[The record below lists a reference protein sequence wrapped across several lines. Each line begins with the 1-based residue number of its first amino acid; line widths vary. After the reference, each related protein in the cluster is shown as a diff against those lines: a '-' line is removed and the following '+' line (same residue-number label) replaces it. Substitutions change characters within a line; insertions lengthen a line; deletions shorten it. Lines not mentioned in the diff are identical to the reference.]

1 MIFSPSALW
10 WGRIRGLWKLPD
22 GRDWLSGK
30 LGLVLMGGVML
41 SESLIQFS
49 VDGLGCVP
57 SLLID
62 LRPNYGG
69 GNEDNGNLLQKVPC
83 LQGCTQCPQSWSR
96 PPQPPPPPE
105 TPEHSRASLGQSLL
119 ESLLLSPGS
128 SCAQGFVYALPYSV
142 SPSCVSSGGSKV
154 LVPNSSKRAYVI
166 PSLLHQE
173 PLSLRQT
180 TADLYLCRRHSNTVL
195 APSLWGLWVL
205 VGTRFV
211 WALWVSLGG
220 MGFDSKC
227 DFAPPTVL
235 LGLLLCPWSW
245 GISSRSLQCQAT
257 ITPAPTI
264 LLGLYIWNR
273 KSTRTYCVAQ
283 GSILNTLIT
292 YKEKWNR
299 IDT

>member
-1 MIFSPSALW
+1 MLAGLHTVPPKLKQATVTSTSTRDSWTLTGKSGSVSSGVTAPFSW
-10 WGRIRGLWKLPD
+10 
-22 GRDWLSGK
+22 
-30 LGLVLMGGVML
+30 VLMRTR
-41 SESLIQFS
+41 F
-49 VDGLGCVP
+49 
-57 SLLID
+57 
-62 LRPNYGG
+62 
-69 GNEDNGNLLQKVPC
+69 C
-83 LQGCTQCPQSWSR
+83 LCP
-96 PPQPPPPPE
+96 
-105 TPEHSRASLGQSLL
+105 
-119 ESLLLSPGS
+119 
-128 SCAQGFVYALPYSV
+128 FFSV

-235 LGLLLCPWSW
+235 LGLLLCLWSW
-245 GISSRSLQCQAT
+245 GISSRSLQCQAA

-273 KSTRTYCVAQ
+273 KSTRTYCIAQ